1 MVYEIFFALWRILQ
15 IITLI
20 PIVGMLAYFVDG
32 YQKAN
37 ALTPNYI
44 LILFIVSV
52 LAVVWA
58 IFTIFSYHRSSS
70 HAMFVATVDLLFVG
84 AFIGAVYTLRFI
96 TDADCT
102 HISPGSAVDI
112 TFGIF
117 GSASINGLDVKVD
130 KTCAMLKAA
139 FAFGIINAIL
149 FFFTSILAF
158 LHGNHHHERRD
169 THYVRSTTQTHHSHS
184 RSRNGSHHSHHSH
197 RRSYV

>member
-1 MVYEIFFALWRILQ
+1 MIYEIFFAIWRVLQ
-15 IITLI
+15 IVTLI

-37 ALTPNYI
+37 SLTPDYI
-44 LILFIVSV
+44 LVLFIVST

-70 HAMFVATVDLLFVG
+70 NAMFVGFVDLLFVG
-84 AFIGAVYTLRFI
+84 AFIGAVYALRFI
-96 TDADCT
+96 TNGDCT
-102 HISPGSAVDI
+102 HITPGSPTDI

-130 KTCAMLKAA
+130 KTCAMLKAS

-158 LHGNHHHERRD
+158 LHGNHHHDRRD
-169 THYVRSTTQTHHSHS
+169 TRYVRSTHSHHTHS
-184 RSRNGSHHSHHSH
+184 RSRNGSHHSSHSH